1 MGKAASYFYV
11 ADTSDT
17 QTLHRRIIPS
27 NAQYDEQQVRWNE
40 LADFLMSELGKRSGY
55 PIKTWLQGSYKFG
68 TQVRPVHMA
77 QEFDIDLGV
86 YFCWT
91 GDRDEGNFEP
101 KQLKQFVQDS
111 LEQFA
116 SQNDDVIEVASPAKP
131 RCCRVRFKG
140 NFHIDVPC
148 YHLDDRLGNRSL
160 ATEKNVWEDSDPK
173 AIYVWFK
180 DQFQEERR
188 VKVRRL
194 VRFVKAWAAL
204 KFRETERPSSLL
216 LTVLVAE
223 AAKDTNP
230 LPGGDDDALS
240 VVLRKVSDR
249 LNTQPYVSN
258 PIDTSE
264 NLTGRLSET
273 SRTAFI
279 DRIESFA
286 ERAAAAIRDENTL
299 SACSQWALE
308 FEHLFPLPE
317 PEELDELAKSLP
329 VVRTHP
335 EVKVT
340 AVSEKMNY

>member
-91 GDRDEGNFEP
+91 GDRDDGNFEP

-204 KFRETERPSSLL
+204 KSI
-216 LTVLVAE
+216 VI
-223 AAKDTNP
+223 AAH
-230 LPGGDDDALS
+230 GIGS
-240 VVLRKVSDR
+240 RSRKR
-249 LNTQPYVSN
+249 H
-258 PIDTSE
+258 
-264 NLTGRLSET
+264 
-273 SRTAFI
+273 
-279 DRIESFA
+279 ESPA
-286 ERAAAAIRDENTL
+286 
-299 SACSQWALE
+299 WG
-308 FEHLFPLPE
+308 
-317 PEELDELAKSLP
+317 
-329 VVRTHP
+329 
-335 EVKVT
+335 
-340 AVSEKMNY
+340 